1 VSKFLDRHFDRE
13 NKEKEGTNIISKDE
27 EPKLPTVNENKL
39 DKHILNQSE
48 NKNNNKQI

>member
-13 NKEKEGTNIISKDE
+13 NKGKEGTDIISKDE

-39 DKHILNQSE
+39 DKHIPNQSE